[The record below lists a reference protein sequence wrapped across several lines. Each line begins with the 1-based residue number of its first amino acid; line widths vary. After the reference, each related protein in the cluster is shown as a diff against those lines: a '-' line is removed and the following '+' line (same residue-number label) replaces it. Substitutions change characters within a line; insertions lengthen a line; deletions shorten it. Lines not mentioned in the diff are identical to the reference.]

1 MKRPT
6 KEQIRALPLYVGLD
20 VSNIII
26 VENEEDAALAIA
38 TLNNTD
44 CLGFDTESKPIF
56 RKGAVNPGPTLIQ
69 LATESIAFL
78 FPVRFAVAI
87 SCARTILSNSAIK
100 KVGFGISGDIKEL
113 RNKLNIDIV
122 NTHNLSVELKHL
134 AGEKNEIGAR
144 AAVAMVLKSRLAKG
158 AQKSNWGAYPLSNH
172 QIRYAANDAHCA
184 ICIVNNLN
192 SVSVN
197 RCNTV

>member
-6 KEQIRALPLYVGLD
+6 KEQIRALPLYEGLALSD
-20 VSNIII
+20 III
-26 VENEEDAALAIA
+26 VENEADAAQAIKS
-38 TLNNTD
+38 LNNTD

-69 LATESIAFL
+69 LATESVAFL
-78 FPVRFAVAI
+78 FPVRFPIAV
-87 SCARTILSNSAIK
+87 SCARTILSNPAIQ
-100 KVGFGISGDIKEL
+100 KVGFGIRGDIKEL
-113 RNKLNIDIV
+113 RNKLDIDIV

-144 AAVAMVLKSRLAKG
+144 AAVAMVLHSRLAKG

-172 QIRYAANDAHCA
+172 QVRYAANDAHSA
-184 ICIVNNLN
+184 ICIVNKLK
-192 SVSVN
+192 SV
-197 RCNTV
+197 